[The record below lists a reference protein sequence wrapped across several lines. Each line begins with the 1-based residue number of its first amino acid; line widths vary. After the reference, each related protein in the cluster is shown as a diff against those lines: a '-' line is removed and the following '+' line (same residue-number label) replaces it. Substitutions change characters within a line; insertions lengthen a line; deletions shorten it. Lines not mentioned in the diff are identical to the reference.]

1 MSNIFKSGL
10 PGVKTVTD
18 APFVIDVNSRVIEP
32 PKPKV
37 IHSAIGNEL
46 SQDEMGATD
55 EFESGITKKS
65 DVYNPEAHKELLDDA
80 MEKAKLLQDDA
91 RERAQKILADANAE
105 AEQIRNKAQEE
116 GYAKGLE
123 EGSMEAMRRAD
134 AYLEK
139 MNQERDQALEQ
150 AREEMKENVA
160 DTENQVVDV
169 ACALIEK
176 LTGILVADYKPVM
189 IYMINQVLNDE
200 DASRKFIIRVSE
212 DNYTYIADNEDRLSG
227 AANPGI
233 SIEIFSDTKLKKG
246 QCVIESDTGIIDLS
260 MDVQVRNLITAIK
273 LLSKQ

>member
-1 MSNIFKSGL
+1 
-10 PGVKTVTD
+10 
-18 APFVIDVNSRVIEP
+18 
-32 PKPKV
+32 
-37 IHSAIGNEL
+37 
-46 SQDEMGATD
+46 
-55 EFESGITKKS
+55 
-65 DVYNPEAHKELLDDA
+65 

-246 QCVIESDTGIIDLS
+246 QCMIESDTGIIDLS

-273 LLSKQ
+273 LLSNQ